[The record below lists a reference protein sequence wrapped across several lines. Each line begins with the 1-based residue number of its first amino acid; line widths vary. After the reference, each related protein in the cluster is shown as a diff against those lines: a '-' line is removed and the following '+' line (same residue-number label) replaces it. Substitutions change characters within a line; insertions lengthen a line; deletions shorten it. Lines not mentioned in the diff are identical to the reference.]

1 MKWRVVFVRSAE
13 KELAKLSTNIQLRVG
28 QAIRS
33 LEDHPFPGQAKR
45 LKGREEFRIRVGDY
59 RVLYTVEHKA
69 RVLTILA
76 IGRRREVY
84 R

>member
-33 LEDHPFPGQAKR
+33 LEDPPFPGQAKR

-76 IGRRREVY
+76 IGHRREVY